1 MKRPFPSL
9 TPHEALHTAIFI
21 EERNA
26 QLYQTFAE
34 MFMEFHDSESLEI
47 ASVFWEMS
55 LEEKRHSSL
64 LQRKYTERYGNRACR
79 ITEDDLQ
86 EFIEVPRLENGAVL
100 EGAASDAVAP
110 RERAL
115 QVALQAERS
124 AQGYYASLITS
135 TEDDEL
141 RTLYNELSEMESGHV
156 GFLERK
162 LRPQSASYGPI

>member
-1 MKRPFPSL
+1 
-9 TPHEALHTAIFI
+9 
-21 EERNA
+21 
-26 QLYQTFAE
+26 

-55 LEEKRHSSL
+55 QEEKRHSSL

-86 EFIEVPRLENGAVL
+86 EFIEVPRLENGAVM
-100 EGAASDAVAP
+100 EGGGSDEAAP

-124 AQGYYASLITS
+124 AQAYYTSLINS
-135 TEDDEL
+135 TGDSDL
-141 RTLYNELSEMESGHV
+141 RTLYTELSELEGGHV
-156 GFLERK
+156 GYLERK
-162 LRPQSASYGPI
+162 LRPQSANYGPI